1 MVVDMYTFRLNNLNK
16 VVESFGAN
24 TMCNH
29 CASARDLVIGTLV
42 KVTSYQRSLAI
53 RGDDSR
59 HKIVLRFTTSKQQS
73 AERFRVSLQFLF
85 W

>member
-1 MVVDMYTFRLNNLNK
+1 MCVSFRLNNLNK
-16 VVESFGAN
+16 VVKSFGAN

-59 HKIVLRFTTSKQQS
+59 Q
-73 AERFRVSLQFLF
+73 
-85 W
+85 